1 MASLSLRHIYK
12 IYQGGVKA
20 VSDFNL
26 EIDDKEFIVFVGPS
40 GCGKSTTLRM
50 VAGLEEISAGELY
63 IDNKL
68 VNDVEPK
75 DRDIAM
81 VFQNYALYPHMTV
94 YDNMAF
100 GLKLR
105 KMPSKEIEKRV
116 NEAAAILGISQLLT
130 RKPKALSGGQRQR
143 VALGRAIVREPK
155 VFLLDEPLSNLDA
168 KLRVQMRTEITK
180 LHNKLATTFIYVT
193 HDQTEAMTMGTR
205 IVVMK
210 DGIIQQIDTP
220 TCLYDNP
227 ENLFVA
233 SFLGS
238 PQMNFFKAQLVKE
251 GDKLYSVFG
260 SNKILVPESR
270 AKRIIDDYYIGKDVV
285 MGVRPEDIHDE
296 QIFISSNPDTVIN
309 AEIDVIEKLGN
320 ETILYMKVDGKE
332 DYTVARIDARS
343 QFAAGEQVSLAID
356 ANHIHF
362 FDPDT
367 ELTIMGVPK
376 ANRIAAKL
384 LATEEGLKVRF
395 GNVVIPVSEATAS
408 RMTDL
413 EQINRD
419 ITLEIAPGDLTD
431 VEEEGCV
438 KIDGTVDFVEK
449 YPRYTAAFSVVPGK
463 KGFLVSKHAV
473 DSAVAPGDKIALYL
487 RPEDIQMRD
496 IDENEK
502 ILAHRPVGTNT
513 AAAMITVKESKDGS
527 MPAVATISFGK
538 SKLHMITN
546 SEVREPSGEST
557 VVLNID
563 PRAIRVGKEEVA
575 KDPKMVVVGRVK
587 DADVLGANTIVY
599 ADVEGLNDVP
609 GAEAPNMQK
618 YNFCAIVP
626 GTVNYNV
633 NDKVK
638 FAINPQGI
646 TLGQKDSVGKV
657 IADKVAFAPEYVF
670 VEDKKPSVKAAEN
683 ASDNKKNLEE
693 MLATQSEEEEEK
705 KPAPKKTASKKKAEG
720 AIDAAT
726 VNKAKKTTS
735 TAAKKPAA
743 AKPKKPAP
751 KK

>member
-563 PRAIRVGKEEVA
+563 PRAVRVGKEEVA

-599 ADVEGLNDVP
+599 ADVEGIEK
-609 GAEAPNMQK
+609 G
-618 YNFCAIVP
+618 FCAIVP

-638 FAINPQGI
+638 FVVDPIGI
-646 TLGQKDSVGKV
+646 TVGTKPSVAEV
-657 IADKVAFAPEYVF
+657 IADKAASAPEYVF
-670 VEDKKPSVKAAEN
+670 VE
-683 ASDNKKNLEE
+683 
-693 MLATQSEEEEEK
+693 EK
-705 KPAPKKTASKKKAEG
+705 KPEPKKEAPKAEEKAADEVVATAAKAPAKKTAA
-720 AIDAAT
+720 
-726 VNKAKKTTS
+726 AKKPAAAKS

-743 AKPKKPAP
+743 KKPAP